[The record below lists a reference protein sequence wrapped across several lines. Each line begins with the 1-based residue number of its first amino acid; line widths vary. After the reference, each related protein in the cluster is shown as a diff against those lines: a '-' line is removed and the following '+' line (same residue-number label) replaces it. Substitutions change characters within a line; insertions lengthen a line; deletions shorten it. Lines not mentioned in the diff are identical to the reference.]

1 MPSPN
6 VLHRLPSANWQPDGG
21 VLRVVGATGYDMSR
35 AKHSVGLSLQAQRH
49 RALAPAYDPVRRDF
63 ELALADR
70 MEQEAADLLVPP
82 EPLQKGL
89 GGEIIPAV
97 DDGLPGLESTLKE
110 PDLVNAEA
118 SAQRAHLLERAGAL
132 ELGIETAEE
141 MKAKGAV
148 QKMISHQMAAAHR
161 RALTLMAES
170 EKAQDPH
177 VACMKARTAAK
188 LVDAFS
194 RAALTLQRLQ
204 TGASQVVQ
212 VQHVQVHGSAIIG
225 MGGSKV

>member
-35 AKHSVGLSLQAQRH
+35 AKHSLDLSLQAQRH

-97 DDGLPGLESTLKE
+97 DDGLPGPESALKE

-118 SAQRAHLLERAGAL
+118 SRQRANLLERAGAL
-132 ELGIETAEE
+132 ELGIETAEQANANDPIQR
-141 MKAKGAV
+141 MICHQMGAV
-148 QKMISHQMAAAHR
+148 HR
-161 RALTLMAES
+161 RALVLLAES
-170 EKAQDPH
+170 ERANDAQ
-177 VACMKARTAAK
+177 VACLKAKTAAR
-188 LVDAFS
+188 LLDGFA
-194 RAALTLQRLQ
+194 RAALVLQRLQ
-204 TGASQVVQ
+204 SGTNQSVQ
-212 VQHVQVHGSAIIG
+212 VQNISVAGPAIVG
-225 MGGSKV
+225 QMAGR

>member
-1 MPSPN
+1 
-6 VLHRLPSANWQPDGG
+6 
-21 VLRVVGATGYDMSR
+21 MSR
-35 AKHSVGLSLQAQRH
+35 TKHSVDLSLRAKRH

-63 ELALADR
+63 ELALADS
-70 MEQEAADLLVPP
+70 MEQEAADLLMPP

-97 DDGLPGLESTLKE
+97 DGLPGLESTLKE

-118 SAQRAHLLERAGAL
+118 SRQRAHLLERAGAL
-132 ELGIETAEE
+132 ELGIEAAEE
-141 MKAKGAV
+141 AKAKGAM